1 MKVFTLVDFEQ
12 QVLSIHANRASAELR
27 MSELVLAD
35 KEHWFNTFGD
45 YDGDFDNYQIDEF
58 ELVS

>member
-1 MKVFTLVDFEQ
+1 MKVFTLVDFSG
-12 QVLSIHANRASAELR
+12 QVLSVHASLDSAELR

-45 YDGDFDNYQIDEF
+45 YDGTFDNYEIDEF